1 MIYFYVKERTTLN
14 NGQYVEL
21 WMRRDGHDKDV
32 FVDGY
37 LKDYFSQYEID
48 LTFDQEMA
56 SLYSTGGVYYSIT
69 NSESI
74 KEFTDRV
81 RKNDYH
87 LKSANLTYGDRFGYY
102 GFYDFIGEVVET
114 HESFW
119 YRIYDI
125 FSLEITRAKIGLLL
139 KENSQ

>member
-1 MIYFYVKERTTLN
+1 MISFYVKERTTLN

-21 WMRRDGHDKDV
+21 WMRRDGYDKDV

-87 LKSANLTYGDRFGYY
+87 LKSANLTYGD
-102 GFYDFIGEVVET
+102 IVET
-114 HESFW
+114 HESFC

-125 FSLEITRAKIGLLL
+125 NNPVIASAKIGLML
-139 KENSQ
+139 KIQSQ

>member
-56 SLYSTGGVYYSIT
+56 SLY
-69 NSESI
+69 
-74 KEFTDRV
+74 RV
-81 RKNDYH
+81 QEACIIVLPI
-87 LKSANLTYGDRFGYY
+87 LK
-102 GFYDFIGEVVET
+102 V
-114 HESFW
+114 
-119 YRIYDI
+119 
-125 FSLEITRAKIGLLL
+125 
-139 KENSQ
+139 